1 MAACE
6 LHLVSGGG
14 TPIARFVEMVS
25 RIHPEVDY
33 IHLREKDLS
42 AAALFAAATRLLAAG
57 VPAGKLT
64 INDRIDVALAV
75 GAGGVQLA
83 GHSLPPELAA
93 VIAPRL
99 RLGRSVHSQQE
110 ATAAAREGAHYALYG
125 HVYPSASKPGLPAR
139 GLAAL
144 AETIRVSA
152 IPVVAIGGIT
162 PDNAAEV
169 LRQGA
174 GGIAVLSGITQAD
187 DPLRAVAAYR
197 AAICKVRQE
206 RGCEAP

>member
-14 TPIARFVEMVS
+14 VMFDRFVDRVS
-25 RIHPEVDY
+25 RIHTEADY

-42 AAALFAAATRLLAAG
+42 AAALFAAAARLLAAG
-57 VPAGKLT
+57 VPAGKLV
-64 INDRIDVALAV
+64 INDRLDVALAV

-83 GHSLPPELAA
+83 GHSLPPGAA
-93 VIAPRL
+93 ALIAPRL
-99 RLGRSVHSQQE
+99 RLGCSVHSPQE
-110 ATAAAREGAHYALYG
+110 AAAAAREGAHYALYG
-125 HVYPSASKPGLPAR
+125 HVYPTASKPGLAAR

-144 AETIRVSA
+144 ADTVRASA

-162 PDNAAEV
+162 AENAAEV

-174 GGIAVLSGITQAD
+174 AGIAVLSGIAEAD

-197 AAICKVRQE
+197 AAIRKVNRE
-206 RGCEAP
+206 RG